1 MWAVTGSFA
10 KYVAAISNSIAD
22 QSSAAGNPQ
31 TVSVLL
37 LPGPDINATGPSH
50 STPDAIKAV
59 FAWYDT
65 NKTNLVLV
73 GNPTIPGLTPRI
85 GPNLHSPFTYEY
97 SSGVSRQFNRASLR
111 ADVTYR
117 KYHDFYASIIDW
129 IDRQGDQQLRSVVRP
144 CADRKHRLC
153 SNGST
158 RV

>member
-31 TVSVLL
+31 SFSTSTRVPTSTRR
-37 LPGPDINATGPSH
+37 GPVTP
-50 STPDAIKAV
+50 TPDAIKAV

-65 NKTNLVLV
+65 NKANLVLV

-85 GPNLHSPFTYEY
+85 GPDLHSPFTYDY
-97 SSGVSRQFNRASLR
+97 SAGVSRQFNRASLR
-111 ADVTYR
+111 ADYLSRLPRFLCVH
-117 KYHDFYASIIDW
+117 HDSSTGKVANSFGQTFDLALIENTDLLK
-129 IDRQGDQQLRSVVRP
+129 R
-144 CADRKHRLC
+144 H
-153 SNGST
+153 T